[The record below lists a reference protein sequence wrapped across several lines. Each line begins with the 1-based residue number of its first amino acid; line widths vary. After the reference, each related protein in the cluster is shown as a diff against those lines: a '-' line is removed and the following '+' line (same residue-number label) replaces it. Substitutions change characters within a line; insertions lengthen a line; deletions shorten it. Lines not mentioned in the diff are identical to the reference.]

1 MQETIQ
7 LLLKEHLSVET
18 DEKLKENILKIL
30 TIIR

>member
-7 LLLKEHLSVET
+7 LLEEHLSQET
-18 DEKLKENILKIL
+18 DGKLKKNIKKIL

>member
-1 MQETIQ
+1 MQAKLK

>member
-7 LLLKEHLSVET
+7 LLEEHLLVET

>member
-7 LLLKEHLSVET
+7 LLQEHFSVET
-18 DEKLKENILKIL
+18 DEKLKENIKKIL

>member
-1 MQETIQ
+1 MQATIQ

>member
-7 LLLKEHLSVET
+7 LLEEHLLVET
-18 DEKLKENILKIL
+18 DEKLKKNIKKIL